1 MDKSYYLEA
10 LSHCVRCGSCKAP
23 CPTYDNEPS
32 EGMGARGRLVLI
44 RGLLSGDLK
53 PSPVLNERIFSCI
66 LCNACVS
73 ACPLGIDIPEA
84 IYHGRSV
91 LKQSDKKRRL
101 LRSFARFSTKWPDM
115 SFKIMKMSQHLFLPL
130 LARKGIIPFCPDFP
144 ETPFRKIEQV
154 HRVRKKQGR
163 VAIFTGCSI
172 NYLFP
177 SLGESLIHILRS
189 IGYEVILPKG
199 EVCCGSPL
207 RALGLK
213 EEAVAVAKQNYQIFS
228 RLKVEAILSLCPTCS
243 LSLKSE
249 YPKLIGHG
257 LEKATDISAFF
268 ADKLDYTAPLRKTAV
283 YHDPCHLAHGLGIK
297 KEPREIIKKAGFELL
312 DAGTSECCGFGGIFC
327 ASYKEIS
334 HNLLL
339 KSAKNLVTT
348 QAEAVVTSCPGCMLQ
363 LGQQITDRPVLHL
376 VELIEEAYCQRPLGK
391 QEDSLRLPY

>member
-1 MDKSYYLEA
+1 MDKKDYLDS

-53 PSPVLNERIFSCI
+53 PSAALNERIFSCI
-66 LCNACVS
+66 LCNACLS

-84 IYHGRSV
+84 IYHGRAV
-91 LKQSDKKRRL
+91 LRESDRKRRL
-101 LRSFARFSTKWPDM
+101 LRSFARFSVKWPEM
-115 SFKIMKMSQHLFLPL
+115 SFKIMKMSRRIFFPL

-144 ETPFRKIEQV
+144 ETPFRNMEQV
-154 HRVRKKQGR
+154 HRVRKKRGR

-177 SLGESLIHILRS
+177 SLGESLINILRS

-207 RALGLK
+207 RGLGLE
-213 EEAVAVAKQNYQIFS
+213 EEAITFAKKNYQIFS
-228 RLKVEAILSLCPTCS
+228 KLKVEAVLSLCPTCS
-243 LSLKSE
+243 FTLKTE

-257 LEKATDISAFF
+257 LENATDISAFF
-268 ADKLDYTAPLRKTAV
+268 MDKLDFTEQIGKTAV
-283 YHDPCHLAHGLGIK
+283 FHDPCHLAHGLGIRK
-297 KEPREIIKKAGFELL
+297 QPREIIKKAGFELL
-312 DAGTSECCGFGGIFC
+312 DSGTSECCGFGGVFC

-334 HNLLL
+334 QALLR
-339 KSAKNLVTT
+339 KSAKKLLDT

-376 VELIEEAYCQRPLGK
+376 VELIEEAYCHRQQAK
-391 QEDSLRLPY
+391 QA

>member
-23 CPTYDNEPS
+23 CPTYDNDPS

-44 RGLLSGDLK
+44 RGLLSGNLK

-66 LCNACVS
+66 LCNACTR

-84 IYHGRSV
+84 IYHGRNL
-91 LKQSDKKRRL
+91 LKESDKKRQI
-101 LRSFARFSTKWPDM
+101 LRSFAKFSTKWPDI
-115 SFKIMKMSQHLFLPL
+115 SFRLMKMSQRLFLPL
-130 LARKGIIPFCPDFP
+130 LARKGVIPFCPEFP
-144 ETPFRKIEQV
+144 ETPFRNMEQV
-154 HRVRKKQGR
+154 YGVQKKQGR

-207 RALGLK
+207 RALGLE
-213 EEAVAVAKQNYQIFS
+213 EEAVALAKKNYQIFS
-228 RLKVEAILSLCPTCS
+228 KLNVEAVLSLCPTCS
-243 LSLKSE
+243 LTLKSE

-268 ADKLDYTAPLRKTAV
+268 ADKLGYTEPLMKTAV
-283 YHDPCHLAHGLGIK
+283 YHDPCHLSHGLGIK

-312 DAGTSECCGFGGIFC
+312 DAGPSECCGFGGVFC

-334 HNLLL
+334 QSLTR
-339 KSAKNLVTT
+339 KSAQKLLDT
-348 QAEAVVTSCPGCMLQ
+348 QAEAIVTSCPGCMLQ
-363 LGQQITDRPVLHL
+363 LGRQVTDRPVLHL

-391 QEDSLRLPY
+391 HE

>member
-23 CPTYDNEPS
+23 CPTYDNDPS

-44 RGLLSGDLK
+44 RGLLSGNLK
-53 PSPVLNERIFSCI
+53 PSSVLNERIFSCI
-66 LCNACVS
+66 LCNACAR

-84 IYHGRSV
+84 IYHGRNL
-91 LKQSDKKRRL
+91 LKESDKKRQL
-101 LRSFARFSTKWPDM
+101 LRSFAKFSTKWPDI
-115 SFKIMKMSQHLFLPL
+115 SFRLMKMSQRLFLPL
-130 LARKGIIPFCPDFP
+130 LARKGVIPFCPEFP
-144 ETPFRKIEQV
+144 ETPFRNMEQV
-154 HRVRKKQGR
+154 YGVQKKQGR

-207 RALGLK
+207 RALGLE
-213 EEAVAVAKQNYQIFS
+213 EEAVALAKKNYQIFS
-228 RLKVEAILSLCPTCS
+228 KLNVEAVLSLCPTCS
-243 LSLKSE
+243 LTLKSE

-268 ADKLDYTAPLRKTAV
+268 ADKLGYTEPLRKTAV
-283 YHDPCHLAHGLGIK
+283 YHDPCHLSHGLGIK

-312 DAGTSECCGFGGIFC
+312 DAGPSECCGFGGVFC

-334 HNLLL
+334 QSLTR
-339 KSAKNLVTT
+339 KSAQKLLDT
-348 QAEAVVTSCPGCMLQ
+348 QAEAIVTSCPGCMLQ
-363 LGQQITDRPVLHL
+363 LGRQVTDRPVLHL

-391 QEDSLRLPY
+391 HE